1 MKKKVIK
8 GVVKFCAFVIIANL
22 PFLTITQLLGI
33 DTFIDSFKHP
43 DSYQYIKNDK
53 IRLPDTKGG
62 YLILKKP
69 TDQDYSI
76 EKGDTI
82 LYRTT
87 KDTLRYRVV
96 DQINIQQ
103 GALTYYTA
111 AINEDDLDGP
121 IYDQQIIG
129 KIKGRIDDNIWNAF
143 SLQIWELTIHN
154 LNAAVLFTNV

>member
-1 MKKKVIK
+1 YHPLI
-8 GVVKFCAFVIIANL
+8 
-22 PFLTITQLLGI
+22 
-33 DTFIDSFKHP
+33 SKH
-43 DSYQYIKNDK
+43 DSYTFYTIKNDK

-62 YLILKKP
+62 YLILEKT

-76 EKGDTI
+76 AKGDTI

-143 SLQIWELTIHN
+143 SLQIWELCIHN
-154 LNAAVLFTNV
+154 LNAAALFTNV